1 MIVRFLAEAEA
12 ELDHAV
18 ADYEAHAPGLGKE
31 FAAEVR
37 QALSRIQDHPEAW
50 QRLGR
55 RVRRCLLHRFP
66 YGLIYAPLPN
76 EIVIVAV
83 MHLHRK
89 PGYWRNRLHRV

>member
-1 MIVRFLAEAEA
+1 VIVRFLAEAEA
-12 ELDHAV
+12 ELDVAV
-18 ADYEAHAPGLGKE
+18 AHYEAQAPGLGKE
-31 FAAEVR
+31 YTVEVR
-37 QALSRIQDHPEAW
+37 QALSRIEDHPEAW

-55 RVRRCLLHRFP
+55 RVRRYLLHRFP

-89 PGYWRNRLHRV
+89 PGYWRGRLRQV

>member
-1 MIVRFLAEAEA
+1 MIARVRAAAEA

-18 ADYEAHAPGLGKE
+18 ACYEAQAPGLGKE

-37 QALSRIQDHPEAW
+37 QALSRIRDHPEAW

-55 RVRRCLLHRFP
+55 RVRRYLLYRFP

-76 EIVIVAV
+76 AVVIVAV

-89 PGYWRNRLHRV
+89 PGYWRERLRQV